1 MAAEKILIIL
11 SDPDLGALLEQKI
24 LPSAGY
30 NATYVAD
37 LSVAQDLLKRADF
50 NLVLMGEQIG
60 DQNSMNIAR
69 NLSELL
75 PGLPLILLS
84 RNPSASELAFRNGF
98 WDALVL
104 PLDSSQVTSAVSHA
118 IQRSTR
124 LQEWINVEARRI
136 SRGLQRRMDSLESL
150 QRVGRSVTSFLE
162 LDSILTTVVDAAV
175 EMTAAEE
182 GSLLLLDEATGEL
195 YMRAA
200 RNFQD
205 DFVRKFRLPIRDSLP
220 GQVMRTGK
228 PLAINASTPQKIKTS
243 YLVHT
248 LIYVPLTVHNRVI
261 GVLGVDNRQGG
272 HPFQEEHL
280 GLISTLADYAAV
292 AIENSRAFSATELER
307 KKLETV
313 LTKIED
319 GVMVVDHDGRLVLV
333 NPTICNAFGVEPV
346 GWVGKPV
353 ADVFPNLD
361 LLELFDENKLHP
373 IRVEIC
379 LEDGRVFN
387 AQLTPIPE
395 VGSVVTMQDITH
407 LKELDRIKSD
417 FVDTVSHD
425 LRTPLTAILGYV
437 ELIERSQSITEQ
449 QHEFLKRI
457 KQSVHNITS
466 LINDLLDLGRIETGF
481 DSRKEIIS
489 IKVII
494 DYALEGVRNSV
505 AQKELKMHVRVPE
518 RLPVILGNP
527 VRLRQL
533 FANLIGNAIKFTPTG
548 GKIEVRAV
556 SEQDQL
562 ILQVQDSGPGIP
574 AADQPYIFNKF
585 YRASNVSAETTGTG
599 LGLAIVKSIVDN
611 HKGRIWVES
620 SLGEGT
626 IFTVVLPVNE
636 NAL

>member
-1 MAAEKILIIL
+1 
-11 SDPDLGALLEQKI
+11 
-24 LPSAGY
+24 
-30 NATYVAD
+30 
-37 LSVAQDLLKRADF
+37 
-50 NLVLMGEQIG
+50 
-60 DQNSMNIAR
+60 
-69 NLSELL
+69 
-75 PGLPLILLS
+75 
-84 RNPSASELAFRNGF
+84 
-98 WDALVL
+98 
-104 PLDSSQVTSAVSHA
+104 
-118 IQRSTR
+118 
-124 LQEWINVEARRI
+124 
-136 SRGLQRRMDSLESL
+136 
-150 QRVGRSVTSFLE
+150 
-162 LDSILTTVVDAAV
+162 
-175 EMTAAEE
+175 
-182 GSLLLLDEATGEL
+182 
-195 YMRAA
+195 
-200 RNFQD
+200 
-205 DFVRKFRLPIRDSLP
+205 
-220 GQVMRTGK
+220 
-228 PLAINASTPQKIKTS
+228 
-243 YLVHT
+243 
-248 LIYVPLTVHNRVI
+248 
-261 GVLGVDNRQGG
+261 
-272 HPFQEEHL
+272 
-280 GLISTLADYAAV
+280 
-292 AIENSRAFSATELER
+292 
-307 KKLETV
+307 
-313 LTKIED
+313 
-319 GVMVVDHDGRLVLV
+319 
-333 NPTICNAFGVEPV
+333 
-346 GWVGKPV
+346 
-353 ADVFPNLD
+353 
-361 LLELFDENKLHP
+361 
-373 IRVEIC
+373 
-379 LEDGRVFN
+379 
-387 AQLTPIPE
+387 
-395 VGSVVTMQDITH
+395 
-407 LKELDRIKSD
+407 
-417 FVDTVSHD
+417 
-425 LRTPLTAILGYV
+425 V

-505 AQKELKMHVRVPE
+505 VQKELKMHVRVPE